1 MLYQLFLIYNQV
13 MDKLTKEQRSKNMR
27 AVKNKDSKIE
37 LKLRKALWERG
48 YRYRKNCKD
57 LEGKPDIVLT
67 KYKLVIFCDSEFWH
81 GFDWDKKKN
90 EIKSNKDFWIKK
102 IESNISRDKEVNK
115 ILTESGWQVL
125 RFWGK
130 EIEKDTAKCIERIE
144 KAIGVR

>member
-1 MLYQLFLIYNQV
+1 MIYNQI

-48 YRYRKNCKD
+48 YRYRKNFKD

-81 GFDWDKKKN
+81 GFDWDNKKK
-90 EIKSNKDFWIKK
+90 EIKSNKEFWINK
-102 IESNISRDKEVNK
+102 IESNIDRDKEVNK
-115 ILTESGWQVL
+115 TLKNASWQVL

-144 KAIGVR
+144 KVIGAK